1 MSPVSLSLKYF
12 TLSTLISLLSF
23 PVLSAHD
30 ETNGRETITGA
41 GAHFAWVIFDSLK
54 EELEKKSGKR
64 LQLFGKDSNI
74 GMGCNAGI
82 KLAGQNTDEHQTF
95 GFVCCELS
103 QAELKN
109 KNLKIYPLADEPI
122 LILVNKKNPVDNI
135 SKDQVRA
142 IFRGDIKN
150 WKEVGGWNKPIVVVT
165 RLHCKNRPGHWKTIL
180 PDAKNFVAERLNVS
194 SAEEMVK
201 YVSDFETAFG
211 HIGSTWNFG
220 KYSNVKSITV
230 DNIEATAD
238 NLKNKTYP
246 FHRRLS
252 AVTSLDPGESVLM
265 TIKQVQHGKSFKG
278 IAERFNL
285 LPLNK
290 STDK

>member
-1 MSPVSLSLKYF
+1 MSPTPMSLKYF
-12 TLSTLISLLSF
+12 ILTTLIPLLSF
-23 PVLSAHD
+23 PALSAQD
-30 ETNGRETITGA
+30 GKNNRETITGA

-54 EELEKKSGKR
+54 EELEEKSGKN
-64 LQLFGKDSNI
+64 LQLFGKGSNI

-82 KLAGQNTDEHQTF
+82 KLAGQNTHEHQTF

-103 QAELKN
+103 DDELKN
-109 KNLKIYPLADEPI
+109 KKLIIYPLADEPI
-122 LILVNKKNPVDNI
+122 LILVNKKNPVENV
-135 SKDQVRA
+135 SKDQIRA

-180 PDAKNFVAERLNVS
+180 PSAKDFVTERLNVS

-220 KYSNVKSITV
+220 KYSNVKSIKV
-230 DNIEATAD
+230 DNVAATAE

-252 AVTSLDPGESVLM
+252 AVTSLEPSESVLM

-290 STDK
+290 STEN